1 MPTPTTVTT
10 DASVGVLIAPG
21 LEEVEALA
29 VVDCLYRAGVRAD
42 LIAVPAP
49 DNQAVEESRSHPFA
63 SASSLPSTTRSLSV
77 TSSHGITLVC
87 DLHLDDADLSEYTVL
102 FLPGGMPGTVNL
114 EENTKIR
121 EEIARRIAFGE
132 PVAAICAA
140 PSILAHTGFLDGRN
154 ATANPGF
161 MKDLEM
167 GGAHALTDSVVVDG
181 NVFTSRGMGTAIQ
194 LGLSLVNHLLG
205 EDSAKAVEIAIVK
218 QDD

>member
-42 LIAVPAP
+42 LIAVPAS
-49 DNQAVEESRSHPFA
+49 DSQAVEEPRSHSFA
-63 SASSLPSTTRSLSV
+63 SAPSLPSATRSLNV

-121 EEIARRIAFGE
+121 EEIARRIAFGK

-140 PSILAHTGFLDGRN
+140 PSILAHAGFLDGRN
-154 ATANPGF
+154 ATANPSF
-161 MKDLEM
+161 MKDLEE
-167 GGAHALTDSVVVDG
+167 GGAHALTDSVVVDD

-194 LGLSLVNHLLG
+194 LALSLVKHLLG
-205 EDSAKAVEIAIVK
+205 EEAAKAVEIAIVK

>member
-10 DASVGVLIAPG
+10 EASVGVLIAPG

-49 DNQAVEESRSHPFA
+49 DSQAVEESRFA
-63 SASSLPSTTRSLSV
+63 SASSLPSATRSLNV

-140 PSILAHTGFLDGRN
+140 PSILAHAGFLDGRK

-161 MKDLEM
+161 MKDLEE
-167 GGAHALTDSVVVDG
+167 GGAHALTDSVVVDD

-194 LGLSLVNHLLG
+194 LALSLVKHLLG
-205 EDSAKAVEIAIVK
+205 EEAAKAVEIAIVK